1 MDVQVGDVIITKK
14 PHPCGANRLPLCAVL
29 QNAALPAYCIS
40 RFSTNSQPPPYKL
53 VRFQRKRLAILVESA
68 IDGMLPYGYYRN
80 TICTDTEGRTH
91 DV

>member
-1 MDVQVGDVIITKK
+1 MALTSFLKWGQ
-14 PHPCGANRLPLCAVL
+14 
-29 QNAALPAYCIS
+29 LPAVVCS
-40 RFSTNSQPPPYKL
+40 ACCKMQHCQHTVFRAFPQTVSPA
-53 VRFQRKRLAILVESA
+53 VQRKKLAILVESA

>member
-1 MDVQVGDVIITKK
+1 MALTSFLKWGQ
-14 PHPCGANRLPLCAVL
+14 PPAVVCS
-29 QNAALPAYCIS
+29 AAKC
-40 RFSTNSQPPPYKL
+40 STASIRYFALFHKQSAPPYKL
-53 VRFQRKRLAILVESA
+53 VRFQRKKLAILVESA

>member
-1 MDVQVGDVIITKK
+1 MALTSFLKWGQPPAVVCSACCKMQHCQHTVFRAFPQTVSPRRT
-14 PHPCGANRLPLCAVL
+14 NLCAF
-29 QNAALPAYCIS
+29 II
-40 RFSTNSQPPPYKL
+40 K
-53 VRFQRKRLAILVESA
+53 KLAILVESA